1 MQEEISTPYEKT
13 IGYKFGAAVLTY
25 FGGLLATIIL
35 GCLVGYGIA
44 WISIWM
50 NNVIDELVIIFC
62 VGIPTGIVRIV
73 TRRANIMTA
82 LLSSIGSFLSIFV
95 FYLTLDYQGLTWTD
109 SESVW
114 DNFWIYGI
122 MALGVGAIGGFYKG
136 NDK

>member
-1 MQEEISTPYEKT
+1 MQEEISTPYETT
-13 IGYKFGAAVLTY
+13 IGYKLGAAVLTY
-25 FGGLLATIIL
+25 
-35 GCLVGYGIA
+35 
-44 WISIWM
+44 ISIWM

-73 TRRANIMTA
+73 TRRANVMTG

-114 DNFWIYGI
+114 DNF
-122 MALGVGAIGGFYKG
+122 
-136 NDK
+136 